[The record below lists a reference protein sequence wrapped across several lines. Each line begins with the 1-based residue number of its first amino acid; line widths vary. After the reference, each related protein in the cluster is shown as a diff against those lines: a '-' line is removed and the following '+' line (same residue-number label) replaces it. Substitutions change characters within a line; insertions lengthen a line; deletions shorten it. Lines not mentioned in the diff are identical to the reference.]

1 MGRPPPSDQERT
13 LFVLPARLGGLG
25 VGIPSIDAAREF
37 RSSSLITSSLCD
49 HILSQDPEH
58 GLEVVEKQLEAKAQV
73 RRENRERT
81 STQATETRQC
91 LPGSLQRAIDFASE
105 KGASTWLTAL
115 PLMDHGFAL
124 HKRGFHDALAIRYGW
139 TPSEMPSTCACGSK
153 FSVEHALSCAK
164 GGFPSIRH
172 NEIRNMTATLL
183 TEVCHDVCIEPGLQ
197 PVPSEALTGATANHQ
212 DGARLDIAASGFWGG
227 TYERTLL
234 DVRVFNPH
242 APSNRQP
249 SIASCYRRHEQT
261 KKRAYEQR
269 CREVEHA
276 SFTPLVMSA
285 TGGLAKEATIFYKR
299 LASMLASKWDHSYSS
314 TLCWLRCRL
323 NFSLLR
329 SSIQALRG
337 SRSSIGHPVKAPVVV
352 DLVNIESRI
361 QSVFTA

>member
-1 MGRPPPSDQERT
+1 MVRTTTYCVLRTTTYYVQRTTMHCVLRTTTYNVLRTTTYCVLRTTTYYVERT
-13 LFVLPARLGGLG
+13 TTYCVLR
-25 VGIPSIDAAREF
+25 
-37 RSSSLITSSLCD
+37 
-49 HILSQDPEH
+49 
-58 GLEVVEKQLEAKAQV
+58 
-73 RRENRERT
+73 
-81 STQATETRQC
+81 
-91 LPGSLQRAIDFASE
+91 
-105 KGASTWLTAL
+105 
-115 PLMDHGFAL
+115 
-124 HKRGFHDALAIRYGW
+124 
-139 TPSEMPSTCACGSK
+139 
-153 FSVEHALSCAK
+153 
-164 GGFPSIRH
+164 
-172 NEIRNMTATLL
+172 
-183 TEVCHDVCIEPGLQ
+183 
-197 PVPSEALTGATANHQ
+197 
-212 DGARLDIAASGFWGG
+212 

-285 TGGLAKEATIFYKR
+285 TGGLAKEATMFYKR

-337 SRSSIGHPVKAPVVV
+337 SRSSIGHPVKVPVVV

>member
-1 MGRPPPSDQERT
+1 MD
-13 LFVLPARLGGLG
+13 L
-25 VGIPSIDAAREF
+25 
-37 RSSSLITSSLCD
+37 
-49 HILSQDPEH
+49 
-58 GLEVVEKQLEAKAQV
+58 
-73 RRENRERT
+73 
-81 STQATETRQC
+81 
-91 LPGSLQRAIDFASE
+91 ASE
-105 KGASTWLTAL
+105 KGASAWLTTL

-139 TPSEMPSTCACGSK
+139 TPSEMPSTCVCGSK
-153 FSVEHALSCAK
+153 SSVEHALSCAK

-172 NEIRNMTATLL
+172 NEICDMTATLL

-212 DGARLDIAASGFWGG
+212 DGARLDITASGFWGG
-227 TYERTLL
+227 TYERTFF

-249 SIASCYRRHEQT
+249 SLASSYRRHEQT

-285 TGGLAKEATIFYKR
+285 TGGLAKEATTFYKR
-299 LASMLASKWDHSYSS
+299 LASMLAHKWDHSYSS
-314 TLCWLRCRL
+314 TLRWLRCRL

-337 SRSSIGHPVKAPVVV
+337 SRSSIGHPVKAPVVI

-361 QSVFTA
+361 LSESTA